1 MTTSHF
7 TPNRS
12 KKGRSLLGAFGLTAM
27 LFVGAAC
34 SAEDQAND
42 ALKDAGV
49 DGNITLDGGIP
60 KDFPSDEVAL
70 PDLKLQT
77 GVGLSGS
84 FTLKYTT
91 KDAKADVATYR
102 AALAEDGATVTADFD
117 HLDDPA
123 TGGNVGFTA
132 TKGTWRIDVSA
143 FGPDAPGGGDYL
155 AVIVMP
161 AP

>member
-12 KKGRSLLGAFGLTAM
+12 KKSRTLLGAFGLTAM

-49 DGNITLDGGIP
+49 DGNITLDGGVP
-60 KDFPSDEVAL
+60 EDFPSDEVAL
-70 PDLKLQT
+70 PDLKLET
-77 GVGLSGS
+77 GVGLSGT
-84 FTLKYTT
+84 FTLRYTT

-102 AALAEDGATVTADFD
+102 AALAEDGATVAADFD
-117 HLDDPA
+117 NLADVA
-123 TGGNVGFTA
+123 AGGNVGFTA
-132 TKGTWRIDVSA
+132 TKGTWAINVSA
-143 FGPDAPGGGDYL
+143 FGPDVPGGGNYL
-155 AVIVMP
+155 AVVVTP